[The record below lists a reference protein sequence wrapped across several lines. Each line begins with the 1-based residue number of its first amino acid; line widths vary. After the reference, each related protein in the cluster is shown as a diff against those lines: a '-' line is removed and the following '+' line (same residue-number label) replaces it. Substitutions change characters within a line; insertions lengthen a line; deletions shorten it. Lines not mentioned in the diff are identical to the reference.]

1 MCSGTL
7 GVLNRVKFIVF
18 KVIFLLNSMA
28 LMIEI
33 LNSCVY
39 GVTTRKILIPFYSG
53 EHRNFSNHI
62 LRGKWYYKTARVSRS
77 VGKYV
82 RRSIS
87 SLLKKR
93 QSLFLKLYM
102 KLKGLKDQ
110 KLMDANFLENKLKF
124 YIKNFLKI
132 S

>member
-28 LMIEI
+28 LMVEI

-53 EHRNFSNHI
+53 QHPNFSNPI
-62 LRGKWYYKTARVSRS
+62 LRGKGYYKTARVSRS

-87 SLLKKR
+87 S
-93 QSLFLKLYM
+93 FLKNDKVY
-102 KLKGLKDQ
+102 
-110 KLMDANFLENKLKF
+110 F
-124 YIKNFLKI
+124 
-132 S
+132 